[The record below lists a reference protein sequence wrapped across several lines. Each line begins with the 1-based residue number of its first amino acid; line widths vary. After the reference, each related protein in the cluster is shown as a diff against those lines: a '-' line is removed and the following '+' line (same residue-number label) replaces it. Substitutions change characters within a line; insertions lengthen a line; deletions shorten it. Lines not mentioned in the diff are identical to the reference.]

1 MSRPQGLDL
10 QKALN
15 CNPGEPIMPPLVYET
30 AAWLRLYSCLPTP
43 ALPGEGESA
52 ALADPARN
60 AYAAPIAGAIV
71 GATGG
76 LVLAVVWHLGA
87 SPFVAAAFA
96 LLALVAITC
105 GRAERALAASAEKLG
120 GGGALDA
127 PVGTRLMGYGVIAI
141 VIAVLI
147 RAGTMEGL
155 IFYGIWNAAFALV
168 AAGAVARAMALAFA
182 LMRPAGAGG
191 TPPATTET
199 DKTALQW
206 LAISGLGIGIVA
218 TLPGFGLAAT
228 VAGVAASAGAVALV
242 TAFVPRGIGDGR
254 DFSGSAELVAEI
266 AFLVAVL
273 AFAST

>member
-1 MSRPQGLDL
+1 
-10 QKALN
+10 
-15 CNPGEPIMPPLVYET
+15 MPPLVYET
-30 AAWLRLYSCLPTP
+30 VAWLRLYSCLPMP

-52 ALADPARN
+52 ASADPARN

-71 GATGG
+71 GAIGG
-76 LVLAVVWHLGA
+76 LVLVLVWRLGA

-96 LLALVAITC
+96 LLSLVAITC

-120 GGGALDA
+120 NGAALDA
-127 PVGTRLMGYGVIAI
+127 PVGTRLMGYGVVAI
-141 VIAVLI
+141 IIAVLI
-147 RAGTMEGL
+147 RVGAIEGL

-168 AAGAVARAMALAFA
+168 AAGAVARAMATAFA
-182 LMRPAGAGG
+182 LMRPAGLDG

-218 TLPGFGLAAT
+218 TIPAFGFAAT
-228 VAGVAASAGAVALV
+228 VAGLAASAGAVALV
-242 TAFVPRGIGDGR
+242 TAFVPRGTGDGR
-254 DFSGSAELVAEI
+254 EFTGTAELVAEI

-273 AFAST
+273 AFASM